1 MNNKNLIVYQL
12 NPLYKIFK
20 ELEDNINFSVIEI
33 LDEKNLIDETK
44 NLNNYLIITK
54 KEISRFNNQFIL
66 SHLPIK
72 IYKMIEKLNIEFLKK
87 KFNQQSEINIGDY
100 KINLNA
106 RELILNN
113 NKIKLTEKE
122 SGIILYLSKAKKPI
136 SIDELQYNVWGYKLE
151 LETHTVETH
160 IYRLRKKLLNVFKD
174 NDFIISKKNGYQI
187 TPKKK

>member
-66 SHLPIK
+66 NQLPIK
-72 IYKMIEKLNIEFLKK
+72 IFKIFEKLNIAFLKHQ
-87 KFNQQSEINIGDY
+87 FSEQSQVIINDYTINI
-100 KINLNA
+100 NA
-106 RELILNN
+106 REMSSKNVKL
-113 NKIKLTEKE
+113 KLTEKE
-122 SGIILYLSKAKKPI
+122 VNTIIYLSKLNKPI
-136 SIDELQYNVWGYKLE
+136 SINELQTKVWDYQSNV
-151 LETHTVETH
+151 ETHTVETH
-160 IYRLRKKLLNVFKD
+160 IYRLRKKISKIFLDD
-174 NDFIISKKNGYQI
+174 NFIISKNNGYQI
-187 TPKKK
+187 K